1 MAWRG
6 RGGLSKESPPRPLQ
20 FLQPLPFD
28 AGPKLAAD
36 ADVPP
41 SAPVLV
47 ERGEKLG
54 LGDVDFGRRGGK
66 GGLSTEKPARLGLGF
81 FERVAPCNG
90 LADVEARNQQHTSRR
105 IRKQIKARRGKGE
118 RRADGVGDRAKHR
131 IAERLHRKPQSVPEQ
146 RSHRLGG
153 AAHKHGAGRANG
165 AFLKQGR
172 QRVHGTAVH
181 LIEQRPHGGGD
192 AGTGA
197 IQNLLREGLCAQPVG
212 CGKGFHTR
220 A

>member
-1 MAWRG
+1 M
-6 RGGLSKESPPRPLQ
+6 GLRMS
-20 FLQPLPFD
+20 
-28 AGPKLAAD
+28 
-36 ADVPP
+36 
-41 SAPVLV
+41 
-47 ERGEKLG
+47 
-54 LGDVDFGRRGGK
+54 
-66 GGLSTEKPARLGLGF
+66 RLG
-81 FERVAPCNG
+81 
-90 LADVEARNQQHTSRR
+90 
-105 IRKQIKARRGKGE
+105 IKARRGTGE

-153 AAHKHGAGRANG
+153 AAHKHGADRANG